1 MAPRRIFVEVHG
13 EAGRVTR
20 QLMELWSGSEVLRA
34 TDVAQKIAGS
44 ADRDA
49 SVSREV
55 VEVSVEGFAVSSESC
70 GSVFRDG
77 DRVTIRLGRAL
88 SPLRAQESTRAAPS
102 PSRRLPK
109 ASGERKA
116 KVSTLE
122 ALTHLKEASS
132 KSPAERRKRKK
143 RGREVVLAQVHD
155 FFEKW
160 PASAATEIRSGDVIL
175 CRPPASAEASGL
187 GDVESVERLRLA
199 VLVRVDPDTGSATL
213 VPPSVSQRQQALQV
227 RALFSLPSLFV
238 PSIFSILSI
247 LSSGCSTPTG
257 FVHVPTLTGPLVSLH
272 CQVVSKWQTLRGIH
286 TGVPSLP
293 VSLEQAVEL
302 AAFTAS
308 QDLKVVSRL
317 PHQVRR
323 LQRGRSTAAPQSF
336 SGKLLANR
344 FWARRRWLPSGTG
357 LRMTF
362 WRCSTR
368 SERRWGMDGHRIGSQ
383 APDIRGSGHLGLVL

>member
-44 ADRDA
+44 ADRVHLRAASLLTRRVDA
-49 SVSREV
+49 SVGREV

-143 RGREVVLAQVHD
+143 RCV
-155 FFEKW
+155 
-160 PASAATEIRSGDVIL
+160 
-175 CRPPASAEASGL
+175 
-187 GDVESVERLRLA
+187 
-199 VLVRVDPDTGSATL
+199 ATL
-213 VPPSVSQRQQALQV
+213 CWRGPSS
-227 RALFSLPSLFV
+227 
-238 PSIFSILSI
+238 
-247 LSSGCSTPTG
+247 
-257 FVHVPTLTGPLVSLH
+257 
-272 CQVVSKWQTLRGIH
+272 
-286 TGVPSLP
+286 
-293 VSLEQAVEL
+293 L
-302 AAFTAS
+302 AAFFWRSLLRTTYH
-308 QDLKVVSRL
+308 LY
-317 PHQVRR
+317 
-323 LQRGRSTAAPQSF
+323 LQRAGGGVGA
-336 SGKLLANR
+336 
-344 FWARRRWLPSGTG
+344 
-357 LRMTF
+357 
-362 WRCSTR
+362 
-368 SERRWGMDGHRIGSQ
+368 GS
-383 APDIRGSGHLGLVL
+383 